1 MSKSVSEPQF
11 QFEMPVEQVHF
22 SNPIAWRHTFYL
34 GMVEEPQ
41 AYIEWFEIIR
51 NAGPQDEIIFNI
63 NSIGGVY
70 YTAVQLRRAI
80 MESMATIT
88 CNIEGECHSAAS
100 LIYLCADN
108 FSVSEGSNMLL
119 HDYSGFVR
127 GKGSDMVKQIQHE
140 KVMIDSFIAGVYKG
154 FLTDEEIKRV
164 LSGEDMWLDSEEI
177 IRRTELLISERE
189 KEILAQQDEEEESQD
204 SN

>member
-1 MSKSVSEPQF
+1 MSKKMSDPQF
-11 QFEMPVEQVHF
+11 QFEVPVTQVHF
-22 SNPIAWRHTFYL
+22 SVPVSWRHTFYL
-34 GMVEEPQ
+34 GPVDDPES
-41 AYIEWFEIIR
+41 YIEWFEIIR

-63 NSIGGVY
+63 NSVGGVY

-80 MESMATIT
+80 METQATIT

-140 KVMIDSFIAGVYKG
+140 KVMIDSFIASVYKD
-154 FLTDEEIKRV
+154 FLSDEEIKRV

-177 IRRTELLISERE
+177 IRRTENMIHIR
-189 KEILAQQDEEEESQD
+189 ESQMQPEID
-204 SN
+204 ERDE